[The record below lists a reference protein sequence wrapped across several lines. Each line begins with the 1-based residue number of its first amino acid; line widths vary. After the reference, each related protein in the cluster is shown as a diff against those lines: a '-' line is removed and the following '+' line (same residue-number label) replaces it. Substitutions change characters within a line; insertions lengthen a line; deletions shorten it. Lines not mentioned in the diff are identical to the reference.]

1 VADRAGH
8 LLLAGIGL
16 MSSLGVVAVSEAQM
30 IGGAED
36 GAGAGTGVPAHS
48 HSHTN
53 QLFGD
58 RSFDRAPSGPAESDQ
73 GLLVHQRRDY
83 P

>member
-1 VADRAGH
+1 
-8 LLLAGIGL
+8 
-16 MSSLGVVAVSEAQM
+16 M
-30 IGGAED
+30 IGGAGD
-36 GAGAGTGVPAHS
+36 GTGTGVPAHS

-53 QLFGD
+53 QLFKG
-58 RSFDRAPSGPAESDQ
+58 RSFDRAPSSPAESGQ

>member
-1 VADRAGH
+1 
-8 LLLAGIGL
+8 
-16 MSSLGVVAVSEAQM
+16 M
-30 IGGAED
+30 IGGAGD
-36 GAGAGTGVPAHS
+36 GTGTGVPAHS

-53 QLFGD
+53 QLFKG